1 MEENKNMEMAL
12 LILFVVSGVV
22 VIYDDY
28 GLACAVIVILGLF
41 TVCAVT
47 AIIQK
52 FVEYRNNRAD
62 RGCKY
67 KNEKHCKEKINY
79 E

>member
-1 MEENKNMEMAL
+1 MEENKNMEI
-12 LILFVVSGVV
+12 LILFVVSGMV

-28 GLACAVIVILGLF
+28 GLACAVIAILGLF

-52 FVEYRNNRAD
+52 FVEYKNNRAD
-62 RGCKY
+62 RG
-67 KNEKHCKEKINY
+67 
-79 E
+79 

>member
-1 MEENKNMEMAL
+1 M
-12 LILFVVSGVV
+12 V

-28 GLACAVIVILGLF
+28 GLACAVIAILGLF

-52 FVEYRNNRAD
+52 FVEYKNNRAD
-62 RGCKY
+62 RG
-67 KNEKHCKEKINY
+67 
-79 E
+79 